1 MEDGRLVKTAVQQM
15 FGNRKVVNLSTWL
28 LMNVPS
34 DGINV
39 TRDVQPGDRR
49 ERVGSSEE
57 VEKIKTTVY
66 IGSKTTSEN
75 QVGGNRK
82 RYKKSTSEKTKT
94 VRTAMANNGGKERSE
109 ARSTGAST
117 KRCDDIMGLR

>member
-82 RYKKSTSEKTKT
+82 RYKKSTSEKNEDSEDSDGEQWRKGTKRSKKYRRINKT
-94 VRTAMANNGGKERSE
+94 V
-109 ARSTGAST
+109 
-117 KRCDDIMGLR
+117 